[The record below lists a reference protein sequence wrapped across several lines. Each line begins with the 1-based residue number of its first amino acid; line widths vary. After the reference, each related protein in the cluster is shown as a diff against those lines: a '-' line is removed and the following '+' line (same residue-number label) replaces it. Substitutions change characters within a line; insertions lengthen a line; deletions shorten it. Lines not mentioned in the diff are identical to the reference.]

1 MASVKGNN
9 FIFVNM
15 NQKASTINNKSQ
27 KLFLTVLLLLVPIVY
42 FKIFG
47 ISFFGWDDKDIL
59 LNNVDVHQ
67 FNIKAFFSQHYVGN
81 YAPVTM
87 IAFATDWLLFH
98 GDAVWQHATNILGH
112 TLNVFLVYRL
122 TLLLFSNFRYA
133 ILVALI
139 FAMHPMQVETI
150 AWVSAKNNII
160 YTTFYVLAA
169 IAYIRYSREVK
180 LKFAVISFVLFVV
193 ACLSKP
199 SAIAFPLCL
208 FAIDYLLQIPISK
221 KSILQKVPFFAVALL
236 MGFITLYTRT
246 EDKFITSDIDIPIY
260 ERIGYAGYC
269 MAFYFVKFLFP
280 VNLSLVYPYPDN
292 KIIWIVLGYLVWVLL
307 AILIIRLYKKKQLV
321 IIGALGFILANFLL
335 VIQLI
340 PFGEVITADRY
351 MYLPLIG
358 FGFLLISIFKF
369 SDKHINFI
377 VFATLIYFGS
387 LSFMRT
393 LNWKNSITIFSDT
406 VKKQPTSFL
415 VLNSLGSEYNTI
427 GKPNDGITYLN
438 RAIAVAPNYYK
449 AYYNRGLS
457 YMQLQQFKNAL
468 NDLDKAISLHR
479 RGDHY
484 KSYVARGNV
493 YYQLKDMPKA
503 IEDAK
508 TALVIDPENVK
519 AQFLLANCYDDLN
532 ALDQALPYYS
542 NAIQL
547 DSKNPTYYLRRAIV
561 YGKMQQFSSCLQD
574 LEACTNLDANYAEA
588 YYWKGVVKVNM
599 KQNPCADLRK
609 AVDLGFMAAQQPLQT
624 YCR

>member
-1 MASVKGNN
+1 
-9 FIFVNM
+9 
-15 NQKASTINNKSQ
+15 
-27 KLFLTVLLLLVPIVY
+27 
-42 FKIFG
+42 
-47 ISFFGWDDKDIL
+47 
-59 LNNVDVHQ
+59 
-67 FNIKAFFSQHYVGN
+67 
-81 YAPVTM
+81 
-87 IAFATDWLLFH
+87 
-98 GDAVWQHATNILGH
+98 
-112 TLNVFLVYRL
+112 
-122 TLLLFSNFRYA
+122 
-133 ILVALI
+133 
-139 FAMHPMQVETI
+139 
-150 AWVSAKNNII
+150 
-160 YTTFYVLAA
+160 
-169 IAYIRYSREVK
+169 
-180 LKFAVISFVLFVV
+180 
-193 ACLSKP
+193 
-199 SAIAFPLCL
+199 
-208 FAIDYLLQIPISK
+208 
-221 KSILQKVPFFAVALL
+221 
-236 MGFITLYTRT
+236 
-246 EDKFITSDIDIPIY
+246 
-260 ERIGYAGYC
+260 
-269 MAFYFVKFLFP
+269 
-280 VNLSLVYPYPDN
+280 
-292 KIIWIVLGYLVWVLL
+292 
-307 AILIIRLYKKKQLV
+307 
-321 IIGALGFILANFLL
+321 
-335 VIQLI
+335 
-340 PFGEVITADRY
+340 
-351 MYLPLIG
+351 
-358 FGFLLISIFKF
+358 
-369 SDKHINFI
+369 
-377 VFATLIYFGS
+377 
-387 LSFMRT
+387 MRT

-468 NDLDKAISLHR
+468 NDLDKSISLHR

-532 ALDQALPYYS
+532 LLDQALPYYN

-547 DSKNPTYYLRRAIV
+547 DSKNPMYYLRRAIV

-609 AVDLGFMAAQQPLQT
+609 AVDLGFMAAQQPLKT

>member
-1 MASVKGNN
+1 
-9 FIFVNM
+9 
-15 NQKASTINNKSQ
+15 
-27 KLFLTVLLLLVPIVY
+27 LFP
-42 FKIFG
+42 
-47 ISFFGWDDKDIL
+47 
-59 LNNVDVHQ
+59 
-67 FNIKAFFSQHYVGN
+67 
-81 YAPVTM
+81 
-87 IAFATDWLLFH
+87 
-98 GDAVWQHATNILGH
+98 
-112 TLNVFLVYRL
+112 
-122 TLLLFSNFRYA
+122 NFRYA

-169 IAYIRYSREVK
+169 IAYIRYSREGK

-208 FAIDYLLQIPISK
+208 FAIDYLLQIPVSK

-269 MAFYFVKFLFP
+269 MAFYIVKFLFP

-292 KIIWIVLGYLVWVLL
+292 KIVWIVLGYLVWVLL

-321 IIGALGFILANFLL
+321 ILGALGFILANFLL

-377 VFATLIYFGS
+377 VFATLIYFSS

-468 NDLDKAISLHR
+468 NDLDKSISLHR

-532 ALDQALPYYS
+532 LLDQALPYYN

-547 DSKNPTYYLRRAIV
+547 DSKNPMYYLRRAIV

-609 AVDLGFMAAQQPLQT
+609 AVDLGFMAAQQPLKT

>member
-1 MASVKGNN
+1 
-9 FIFVNM
+9 
-15 NQKASTINNKSQ
+15 
-27 KLFLTVLLLLVPIVY
+27 
-42 FKIFG
+42 
-47 ISFFGWDDKDIL
+47 
-59 LNNVDVHQ
+59 
-67 FNIKAFFSQHYVGN
+67 
-81 YAPVTM
+81 M

-139 FAMHPMQVETI
+139 FAIHPMQVETI

-169 IAYIRYSREVK
+169 IAYIRYSGEGK

-199 SAIAFPLCL
+199 SAIAFPVCL
-208 FAIDYLLQIPISK
+208 FAIDYLLQIPVSK

-269 MAFYFVKFLFP
+269 MAFYIVKFLFP
-280 VNLSLVYPYPDN
+280 INLSLVYPYPDN

-321 IIGALGFILANFLL
+321 ILGAIGFILANFLL

-406 VKKQPTSFL
+406 VKKQPNSFL

-532 ALDQALPYYS
+532 LLDQALPYYS

-547 DSKNPTYYLRRAIV
+547 DSKNPMYYLRRAIV

-609 AVDLGFMAAQQPLQT
+609 AVDLGFAAAQQPLQT